1 MKSCVR
7 EGRYCLLL
15 LQGTRVFTPQDVC
28 RCASET
34 RLLRCNIALFSGE
47 REAAGERETASDMEE
62 SASDS
67 ESACMEESESE
78 LVKVVELW

>member
-15 LQGTRVFTPQDVC
+15 LQGTRVFSPQDVC

-34 RLLRCNIALFSGE
+34 RLLRCKTALFSGE
-47 REAAGERETASDMEE
+47 REAAGERETASEE

-78 LVKVVELW
+78 LVKLVELW